1 MAKEQDQT
9 QQTEEDKA
17 ATAEV
22 KEDTTAVDKA
32 VKTSED
38 FDKVVDADAKDVED
52 TPSEDKDDKTKDSK
66 DSEKKDDP
74 KADDKDTGDK
84 DDTKDSDKGG
94 DKGETEIS
102 DELNQKALD
111 LGLTEE
117 ELKDFDSAEAL
128 EKIVSD
134 IEKAVAV
141 DEPAK
146 KVDSAQATDKKVD
159 KKKDED
165 TEGDDSLKLDNE
177 EDIDAGIVKG
187 MKSLKQENTE
197 LRERV
202 DKLTTNIEQEK
213 QSRLQEVQTQF
224 GKRMDT
230 MVDKL
235 GLEFAPIFGKGS
247 IAKLDRTSNA
257 FKARDSVRAHM
268 RGIAV
273 GFSESGV
280 EIPDEQKLFDMA
292 IRHLHE
298 ETINRVEG
306 LRSSK
311 KGAKYAKGAKL
322 GRSATKKTGKL
333 TGDQKAIESSK
344 AFDELIDMTES
355 DE

>member
-1 MAKEQDQT
+1 MAKEEDQT
-9 QQTEEDKA
+9 QQTDEDKA

-32 VKTSED
+32 VKTSEA
-38 FDKVVDADAKDVED
+38 FDKDIDDNPEDVED
-52 TPSEDKDDKTKDSK
+52 TPPEDKDDKSKDSK
-66 DSEKKDDP
+66 GSEKKDDS
-74 KADDKDTGDK
+74 KADEKDTGDK
-84 DDTKDSDKGG
+84 EDTKDSDKGG
-94 DKGETEIS
+94 DKSKAEIS

-134 IEKAVAV
+134 IEKAVAI

-146 KVDSAQATDKKVD
+146 KADSAQTADKD

-165 TEGDDSLKLDNE
+165 TKGDKSLKFENE
-177 EDIDAGIVKG
+177 DEIDPELLKG
-187 MKSLKQENTE
+187 MKSLEQTNKEQ
-197 LRERV
+197 RERI
-202 DKLTTNIEQEK
+202 DKLENNIEQEK
-213 QSRLQEVQTQF
+213 QVRLQEVQTQF
-224 GKRMDT
+224 AKRMDG
-230 MVDKL
+230 MVGKL
-235 GLEFAPIFGKGS
+235 GLEFAGIFGKGP
-247 IAKLDRTSNA
+247 IAKLDRTSSA

-273 GFSESGV
+273 GLAESGT

-292 IRHLHE
+292 VRYLHE
-298 ETINRVEG
+298 EKVNTVNG

-333 TGDQKAIESSK
+333 TGDQKAIETSK
-344 AFDELIDMTES
+344 AFDEQIDMTED